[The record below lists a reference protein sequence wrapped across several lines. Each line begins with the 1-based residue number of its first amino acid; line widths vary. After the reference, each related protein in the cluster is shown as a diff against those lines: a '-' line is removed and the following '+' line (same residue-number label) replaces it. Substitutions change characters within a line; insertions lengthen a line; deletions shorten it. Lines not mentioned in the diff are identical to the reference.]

1 MTVFRVSNSVLMP
14 LGYASLGGNKMAL
27 FARIVKS
34 AEGMEVNI
42 KVGAGTL
49 FLAAVGVAAVCTK
62 VGPMTMQIARDPES
76 RRELLQW
83 CRGRSKFRPLHRRKM
98 QASSTGGS
106 RGQKVL
112 NDCLVWDFSGT
123 RSGPVT
129 AAVAGFSSVAWP
141 KFEPPHTSGY
151 PDRRQTH

>member
-83 CRGRSKFRPLHRRKM
+83 VSRPKTNSLTQFTTKPQDKRS
-98 QASSTGGS
+98 
-106 RGQKVL
+106 
-112 NDCLVWDFSGT
+112 
-123 RSGPVT
+123 T
-129 AAVAGFSSVAWP
+129 AP
-141 KFEPPHTSGY
+141 
-151 PDRRQTH
+151 